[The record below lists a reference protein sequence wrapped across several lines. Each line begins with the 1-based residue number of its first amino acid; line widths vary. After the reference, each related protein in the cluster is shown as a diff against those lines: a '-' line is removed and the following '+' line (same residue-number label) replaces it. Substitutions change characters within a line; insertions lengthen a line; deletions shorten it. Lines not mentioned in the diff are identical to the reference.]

1 MMKKFEKHIVMKN
14 LEDYFNISFKDND
27 VNENDNRMLNIKFGL
42 RVVPDV
48 NNLHKQE
55 SAYEFT
61 EKLCCLVDEFT

>member
-1 MMKKFEKHIVMKN
+1 MQYMMKKLEKHIVMKN

-48 NNLHKQE
+48 NNLHK
-55 SAYEFT
+55 
-61 EKLCCLVDEFT
+61 